1 MILAQLTSH
10 SIFAAK
16 LPHALKFPAM
26 TYIIQR
32 TKSSCSWIKHLSW
45 CKDTSPFASSD
56 LSMGRS
62 NKPQNTYILI
72 TIQDKYRARRVL
84 CNRYSESTSNC
95 FANCDYFSIC
105 IVKSNEIGVIIMTG
119 DNSAQKAYWQ

>member
-1 MILAQLTSH
+1 MILAQLTSR

-16 LPHALKFPAM
+16 LPHALIFPAV
-26 TYIIQR
+26 TCIIQR
-32 TKSSCSWIKHLSW
+32 TKSSCSWIKHLCW
-45 CKDTSPFASSD
+45 CKYTIPFATSES
-56 LSMGRS
+56 SMGRS
-62 NKPQNTYILI
+62 NKPQNTYILV
-72 TIQDKYRARRVL
+72 TIQDQYRARRVL